1 MRIQRQTVASP
12 RTFRPQ
18 LLNRCRYRIITTK
31 TDAIQSSVRLRFCRK
46 QVMNY
51 QNDSIRRQDR
61 LLDQP
66 EAKELLR
73 RGEYGILCMQRP
85 EGGGYGV
92 PLNYVW
98 DEADAIYIHCAPE
111 GRKLHCLREC
121 DRVTFCIV
129 GKTQVLPARFTT
141 FYESILLDCR
151 ARTGLT
157 AEERRRA
164 LDHLIGKYSPE
175 YKTIGRQYVEKSFH
189 RTEIIRL
196 DILSWSGKCKDNLH
210 PGTTPPGAN
219 SNRT

>member
-1 MRIQRQTVASP
+1 
-12 RTFRPQ
+12 
-18 LLNRCRYRIITTK
+18 
-31 TDAIQSSVRLRFCRK
+31 
-46 QVMNY
+46 MNY

-66 EAKELLR
+66 EATELLR

-129 GKTQVLPARFTT
+129 GAARAVYDLLRKHPARLPGPHGAHSGGTSEGPGPFDRQI
-141 FYESILLDCR
+141 FPGVQDNRQAICR
-151 ARTGLT
+151 KVFPPDRDYPARHPVV
-157 AEERRRA
+157 ERKMQ
-164 LDHLIGKYSPE
+164 G
-175 YKTIGRQYVEKSFH
+175 
-189 RTEIIRL
+189 
-196 DILSWSGKCKDNLH
+196 
-210 PGTTPPGAN
+210 
-219 SNRT
+219 